1 MLQKFIE
8 RPILSTV
15 IAVLTVILGII
26 GIASIP
32 VSEYPEIAP
41 PTVQITTSF
50 PGANA
55 QTIVE
60 SVIAPIEEQVNGV
73 EGMKYI
79 TSTASNDGSAMI
91 SIVFNQDIDPDIAAV
106 NVQNRVSRANAVLP
120 ADVIRNGIITQKT
133 QNSALMFASIASN
146 SEEYDETFLQNY
158 IRLNVIPE
166 LQRVSGVSKI
176 DIYGGKDYAM
186 RIWLDPA
193 KMANYNLT
201 PMDVSAAINEQ
212 STEAAPG
219 TLGQNSGQSFEYVLK
234 YSGRFKKASDYEN
247 IIIRSAPDGT
257 HLYLK
262 DIATIELDALS
273 YSSASKS
280 QGNPSVTFGV
290 YQLPNTNA
298 QAINDALIEKIEELK
313 KDFPEGVY
321 FIMNYN
327 TNNFLEASIDKVVT
341 TLIEAF
347 ILVFI
352 VVFIFLQDLRST
364 IIPAIAVPVSIIGA
378 FFFLNLFGFSMNL
391 LTLFALILGIG
402 IVVDD
407 AIVVVEAVHA
417 KMEKGISNA
426 AEASKKAMSEI
437 SGAIISITLIM
448 AAVFIPITFIQGP
461 SGVFYKQFGIT
472 LVVAIFISALNAL
485 TLSPALCAIFLKP
498 VEHNIDN
505 KGFLNR
511 FYIAFNTAFE
521 ASKVKYGKVLNN
533 MVKYKWTTIAVLL
546 LSLGTIWWTNQRMP
560 QGFVPSEDR
569 AVLFLNMELP
579 PGASLGRTM
588 AALDQLN
595 EAISDIDEIAD
606 FSYTAGSNFFSG
618 AASSNAL
625 GFVVLKDWRDR
636 KDEASGIDDV
646 MGKLYQRA
654 DAIKDANILFF
665 APPSVPGY
673 GNADGF
679 EFRLIDKNAGD
690 INDLDG
696 IAQEFLGKLMNRNE
710 VLFASNSLNT
720 GYPQYEIELDV
731 PKAKRTGVS
740 VTSILSAMQGYYGG
754 LYVTDFNKFGKPYK
768 VFVQSSP
775 TYRKDDQDLS
785 KVFVRNNAGE
795 MTPISAFVHLKSV
808 NGPQTLSRFNLYNSV
823 AVNGSATPGF
833 SSGDA
838 IQAIREE
845 AKALPKNYGIE
856 FSGIT
861 KEEISSAGQAPVVL
875 ALSILFAFFFLAAQ
889 YESFMLPFAVLLSLP
904 IGIAGAFA
912 STFAAGLENNIY
924 FQIALVMLI
933 GLLAKNAILIV
944 EFSKQRREE
953 GLSIVESAI
962 EGAKERLR
970 PILMTAFSFIL
981 GLFPLV
987 FASGVGAAGN
997 RSIGTGAAG
1006 GLLIGTVVGV
1016 FVIPVL
1022 YIVFQWLHEKVSSK
1036 KVNYVK

>member
-15 IAVLTVILGII
+15 IAIMTVILGII
-26 GIASIP
+26 GITSIP

-41 PTVQITTSF
+41 PTVEITASF

-55 QTIVE
+55 QTVIE
-60 SVIAPIEEQVNGV
+60 SVITPIEEQVNGV

-79 TSTASNDGSAMI
+79 SSTASNDGSAKI
-91 SIVFNQDIDPDIAAV
+91 TIVFNQNIDPDIAAV

-120 ADVIRNGIITQKT
+120 ADVIRNGISTQKT

-146 SEEYDETFLQNY
+146 SKEFDETYLQNY
-158 IRLNVIPE
+158 IKLNIIPE
-166 LQRVSGVSKI
+166 LQRVNGVSKI
-176 DIYGGKDYAM
+176 DVFGGKDYAM
-186 RIWLDPA
+186 RIWLDPI
-193 KMANYNLT
+193 KMAAFKIS
-201 PMDVSAAINEQ
+201 PSDVSIAIQEQ

-219 TLGQNSGQSFEYVLK
+219 TLGQNSGQSFEYVIK
-234 YSGRFKKASDYEN
+234 YKGRFKKVSDYEN
-247 IIIRSAPDGT
+247 ILLRTASDGT
-257 HLYLK
+257 NLFLK
-262 DIATIELDALS
+262 DVAKVELDALS
-273 YSSASKS
+273 YATASKS
-280 QGNPSVTFGV
+280 QGDPSVTFGV

-298 QAINDALIEKIEELK
+298 QAINDALLEKINELK

-327 TNNFLEASIDKVVT
+327 TNNFLEASISKVT
-341 TLIEAF
+341 QTLIEAF
-347 ILVFI
+347 IL
-352 VVFIFLQDLRST
+352 VFIFLQDLRST

-378 FFFLNLFGFSMNL
+378 FFFLHIFGFSMNL

-417 KMEKGISNA
+417 KMEKGITDA
-426 AEASKKAMSEI
+426 AEASKSAMNEI

-498 VEHNIDN
+498 VHHNDKKK
-505 KGFLNR
+505 KGLLNR
-511 FYIAFNTAFE
+511 FFIAFNEAFDV
-521 ASKVKYGKVLNN
+521 SKERYKKVLQN
-533 MVKYKWTTIAVLL
+533 MVKYKWITIAILGI
-546 LSLGTIWWTNQRMP
+546 SLVVIWFSNEKTP

-625 GFVVLKDWRDR
+625 GFVVLKDWKDR
-636 KDEASGIDDV
+636 KEENSGIDDV
-646 MGKLYQRA
+646 LGKLYA
-654 DAIKDANILFF
+654 KSAVVKDATILFF

-679 EFRLIDKNAGD
+679 EFRLIDKNAGSID
-690 INDLDG
+690 DLN
-696 IAQEFLGKLMNRNE
+696 AVTQEFLGGLIGRDEIM
-710 VLFASNSLNT
+710 FASNSLNT

-731 PKAKRTGVS
+731 PLAKRTGVS
-740 VTSILSAMQGYYGG
+740 ITSILSAMQGYYGG

-768 VFVQSSP
+768 VFLQAAP
-775 TYRKDDQDLS
+775 EYRKDDKDLS
-785 KVFVRNNAGE
+785 KIFVKNIQGE
-795 MTPISAFVHLKSV
+795 MTPISAFVNLKNV
-808 NGPQTLSRFNLYNSV
+808 TGPQTLSRFNLYNSV
-823 AVNGSATPGF
+823 SINGNAMTGF

-838 IQAIREE
+838 IRAINEE
-845 AKALPKNYGIE
+845 AKSLHKNYDIE
-856 FSGIT
+856 YSGIT
-861 KEEISSAGQAPVVL
+861 KEEISSAGQAPIIL
-875 ALSILFAFFFLAAQ
+875 ALSILFAYFFLAAQ
-889 YESFMLPFAVLLSLP
+889 YESFMLPFSVLFSLP
-904 IGIAGAFA
+904 IGIAGAFL
-912 STFAAGLENNIY
+912 TTWMAGLENNIY

-944 EFSKQRREE
+944 EFSKQRRDE
-953 GLSIVESAI
+953 GLSIVDAAI

-981 GLFPLV
+981 GLLPLV
-987 FASGVGAAGN
+987 FAGGVGATGN

-1006 GLLIGTVVGV
+1006 GLLIGTIVGV

-1022 YIVFQWLHEKVSSK
+1022 YVAFQWLDEKISSK
-1036 KVNYVK
+1036 KVSKNA